1 MDRKRNKLR
10 GLTIDLPSAGLLG
23 VTNASGAVITGTAT
37 LGINSINALSG
48 SGTYTVT
55 LPTSGLQAGHEVVL
69 KRTGTATITIAS
81 TTIEGSSQSITI
93 TNNQP
98 IRCIYVNS
106 TFGWI
111 IT

>member
-1 MDRKRNKLR
+1 M

-23 VTNASGAVITGTAT
+23 ITNASGAVITGTAT
-37 LGINSINALSG
+37 LAINSVNALSG

-55 LPTSGLQAGHEVVL
+55 LPTASLQAGHEVVL
-69 KRTGTATITIAS
+69 KRTGTATITVAS

>member
-1 MDRKRNKLR
+1 M
-10 GLTIDLPSAGLLG
+10 GSLTIDLPSAGLLG
-23 VTNASGAVITGTAT
+23 ITNATGHVITGTAT
-37 LGINSINALSG
+37 LTVNSINVLSG

-55 LPTSGLQAGHEVVL
+55 LPTTSLQAGNEVVL
-69 KRTGTATITIAS
+69 KKTGTATVTIAS

-98 IRCIYVNS
+98 IRCLYVNS
-106 TFGWI
+106 TIGWL

>member
-1 MDRKRNKLR
+1 M

-98 IRCIYVNS
+98 IRCLYVNN
-106 TFGWI
+106 TFGWV